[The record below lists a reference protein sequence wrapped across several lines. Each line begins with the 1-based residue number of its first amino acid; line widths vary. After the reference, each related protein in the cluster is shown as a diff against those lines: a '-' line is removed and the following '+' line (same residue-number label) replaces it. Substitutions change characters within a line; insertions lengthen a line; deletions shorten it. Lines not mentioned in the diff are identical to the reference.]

1 MIRAKVCGITTV
13 EDALLAVDVGA
24 AAIGL
29 IFWPSSPRCV
39 GIERAQDIVAAL
51 PPLVGAIGVFVN
63 QVDEAAH
70 VAREVGLGTVQFHGD
85 EPAESYA
92 AFPVRVIKAIAVRDR
107 TALGLAAA
115 VPAEA
120 TILLDAHDPIRR
132 GGTGAGID
140 WSIAAQ
146 IARERRVIL
155 SGGLN
160 AANVVQAIDAV
171 RPYAVDVSSGVES
184 APGRKDPAKLAAFF
198 EALLGHADNR
208 VASGFSGT
216 HHKARE

>member
-1 MIRAKVCGITTV
+1 VIRAKVCGITSV

-24 AAIGL
+24 SAIGL
-29 IFWPSSPRCV
+29 VFWPLSPRCV

-85 EPAESYA
+85 ESPESYSV
-92 AFPVRVIKAIAVRDR
+92 FPVRVIKAVAVRDA
-107 TALGLAAA
+107 TARGLAAA
-115 VPAEA
+115 VPADA
-120 TILLDAHDPIRR
+120 TVLLDAHDPIRR
-132 GGTGAGID
+132 GGTGAPID

-160 AANVVQAIDAV
+160 ASNVAQAVEAV

-184 APGRKDPAKLAAFF
+184 APGRKDPARLRAFF
-198 EALLGHADNR
+198 SALNALGA
-208 VASGFSGT
+208 
-216 HHKARE
+216 